1 MGLRSSL
8 VCVSLGLSFGC
19 GGRPALED
27 ADPESGSSDGEE
39 ETIEGASEGSVEDED
54 EPFDPG
60 FSIWLE
66 PGDTSAAIDEQT
78 KVWLGAWVNLS
89 GVAAAR
95 VVLETEGP
103 IAIPL
108 SEVERTRA
116 FSLPIAD
123 DDRVLLPLV
132 ELTGELHLATIPVR
146 CLDNGQ
152 GRVRARLTTAL
163 PNTVHRALQSV
174 ESAVVCGDESG
185 RPDRRPGPA

>member
-8 VCVSLGLSFGC
+8 GCVSLALSLAC

-27 ADPESGSSDGEE
+27 VESGSSDGEE
-39 ETIEGASEGSVEDED
+39 EALESSSDGSVEDDDD

-66 PGDTSAAIDEQT
+66 PGETSAAVDEQT
-78 KVWLGAWVNLS
+78 RVWLGAWVNLS

-103 IAIPL
+103 VAIPL
-108 SEVERTRA
+108 SELARTRGFA
-116 FSLPIAD
+116 LPIAD
-123 DDRVLLPLV
+123 DDRVLLPV
-132 ELTGELHLATIPVR
+132 VDLTGELHLATIPVR
-146 CLDNGQ
+146 CLDSGQ

-174 ESAVVCGDESG
+174 QTEVVCGDKSA
-185 RPDRRPGPA
+185 RPDRRPRPA